1 MFPPMSSTHWL
12 EIGFYSRF
20 SLPPS
25 MAKITLTRP
34 TTTRRLSTWEVPLA
48 KSAVSNLACEAPAE
62 EIFKVD
68 SSAALCVQETRD
80 VLAVNPFHEAELENS
95 EYPLADSDSECDAE
109 FKDVFYAYE
118 PEFDASLDDD
128 VLQSW
133 TMSRNILAID
143 STTPWLTPHIVI
155 TPASDTMS
163 DLAIAWFNQPNY
175 YQDTSKL
182 CLPPSDFAENPS
194 SSRSDAPPIIT
205 SSLPLAF
212 HPISVF
218 SPSKFNAMIEGCSH
232 ERLSYFNVVIA
243 LRRQIMKAVAIM
255 ASQAANSFRERY
267 DSALPFS
274 NIDRP
279 FSWTDP
285 AEPILSAS
293 RFHRA
298 TLILDS
304 TNPFRVPHIIINQPP
319 PEDQWLTATNTVND
333 PQDYGFGR
341 YLVVHSRGVN
351 YVNEPEDAYLSF
363 PSDEY
368 YDTSRFDENEEEE
381 NGGWADPVTENEE
394 DYDGIRSYN
403 DTLECYTSF
412 EELPELDT
420 ESLTSVES
428 PFAETPDPLDDDADY
443 RSAYERDLE
452 KRMVSSVNISSVNS
466 CAPLYMDG
474 CPLDRSMVDAL
485 NVNDEDESSP
495 YSWADE
501 EDDLPP
507 LEDEW
512 YQSVIR
518 RTQDVFADA

>member
-12 EIGFYSRF
+12 ELGFYSRF

-48 KSAVSNLACEAPAE
+48 KSAASNFACEGPAGE
-62 EIFKVD
+62 VFKVD

-109 FKDVFYAYE
+109 FRDVFYAYE
-118 PEFDASLDDD
+118 PEFDAFLDDD

-133 TMSRNILAID
+133 NMSRNILAID

-155 TPASDTMS
+155 TPASDTM
-163 DLAIAWFNQPNY
+163 N
-175 YQDTSKL
+175 
-182 CLPPSDFAENPS
+182 FAENPS
-194 SSRSDAPPIIT
+194 FSRSDAPPIIT
-205 SSLPLAF
+205 SFLPLAF

-285 AEPILSAS
+285 AEPAASIAPPLSSTPPIRSEFRISFGPREEDLAQRS
-293 RFHRA
+293 PIFSHHSSPTLGRVDNGDAYIVAGA
-298 TLILDS
+298 TTTGGVSILD
-304 TNPFRVPHIIINQPP
+304 RVGGGRKLTLLANN
-319 PEDQWLTATNTVND
+319 EDVQNRTS
-333 PQDYGFGR
+333 
-341 YLVVHSRGVN
+341 LVS
-351 YVNEPEDAYLSF
+351 L
-363 PSDEY
+363 PS
-368 YDTSRFDENEEEE
+368 S
-381 NGGWADPVTENEE
+381 
-394 DYDGIRSYN
+394 
-403 DTLECYTSF
+403 
-412 EELPELDT
+412 
-420 ESLTSVES
+420 
-428 PFAETPDPLDDDADY
+428 
-443 RSAYERDLE
+443 
-452 KRMVSSVNISSVNS
+452 
-466 CAPLYMDG
+466 
-474 CPLDRSMVDAL
+474 
-485 NVNDEDESSP
+485 
-495 YSWADE
+495 
-501 EDDLPP
+501 
-507 LEDEW
+507 
-512 YQSVIR
+512 
-518 RTQDVFADA
+518 

>member
-48 KSAVSNLACEAPAE
+48 KSAASNFACEGPAGE
-62 EIFKVD
+62 VFKVD

-109 FKDVFYAYE
+109 FRDVFYAYE

-133 TMSRNILAID
+133 NMSRNILAID

-194 SSRSDAPPIIT
+194 FSRSDAPPIIT
-205 SSLPLAF
+205 SFLPLAF

-255 ASQAANSFRERY
+255 ANQAANSFRERY

-293 RFHRA
+293 RFYRA

-304 TNPFRVPHIIINQPP
+304 TNPFRVPHIIWTSRRRPCAALPDILCQLLGHASIP
-319 PEDQWLTATNTVND
+319 ND
-333 PQDYGFGR
+333 GFVTTITFLQHHSSPTLGR
-341 YLVVHSRGVN
+341 VDNG
-351 YVNEPEDAYLSF
+351 DAYIVAGA
-363 PSDEY
+363 
-368 YDTSRFDENEEEE
+368 TTT
-381 NGGWADPVTENEE
+381 GG
-394 DYDGIRSYN
+394 
-403 DTLECYTSF
+403 
-412 EELPELDT
+412 
-420 ESLTSVES
+420 
-428 PFAETPDPLDDDADY
+428 
-443 RSAYERDLE
+443 
-452 KRMVSSVNISSVNS
+452 VSI
-466 CAPLYMDG
+466 
-474 CPLDRSMVDAL
+474 LDRVGGGRKLTLLA
-485 NVNDEDESSP
+485 NNEDVQNRTSLVSLPSS
-495 YSWADE
+495 
-501 EDDLPP
+501 
-507 LEDEW
+507 
-512 YQSVIR
+512 
-518 RTQDVFADA
+518 